1 MPLFSNGKKLIKTA
15 LTSVTLALLS
25 QSLVAAPQHGLA
37 MHGDL
42 KYSPDFKHFEYANP
56 NAPKGGEVKRWALG
70 TFDSFNSFI
79 VKGTPADGL
88 ALIYDS
94 LMEKALDEPF
104 SQYGLLAASA
114 DLAEDNTQITFKLR
128 ESAKFSDGE
137 PVTAEDIVFTFNILL
152 EKGSPFYRSYIG
164 DIKEVVAEDSH
175 TVTFKFKNGNN
186 QELPL
191 LVGEIP
197 ILPKHY
203 WATRDFATPS
213 VDIPIGSGPYVIDG
227 FEPGRSVTYRRNPDY
242 WAADLPVMKG
252 RYNFDEIR
260 YDFYRDSTVSM
271 EAFKAGEYDFRQE
284 YTSKLWATAYEG
296 PQFDSGE
303 IIKKNLEHGRP
314 TGMQG
319 FLFNTRRNLFSDP
332 KVRRALAY
340 SFDFEWTNE
349 NLFYGAYARTHSY
362 FSNSEMAAREL
373 PTPKELALLEPYR
386 DQLPAEVFTQVYS
399 APTFKDPK
407 DLRRSTRTALKL
419 LKEAGWQLKKGKLIN
434 NKTGE
439 PFEFEILIV
448 QKAFER
454 IVAPMQKNL
463 KRMGI
468 TATIRVVD
476 VPQYINRLRDFDFD
490 MVVGSFAQSASPG
503 NEQREFFG
511 SYNADQQGSRNLVGI
526 KNPVVDALIEKIISA
541 PSREELVI
549 SARALDRVLQW
560 NYYVIPHYHSRAD
573 RVAFRSKL
581 AYPDVRPQYGLG
593 FDTWWVKDNAE

>member
-25 QSLVAAPQHGLA
+25 QNLVAAPQHGLA

-128 ESAKFSDGE
+128 EIAKFSDGE

-349 NLFYGAYARTHSY
+349 NLFYGAYTRTHSY

-373 PTPKELALLEPYR
+373 PTPEELALLEPYR

-419 LKEAGWQLKKGKLIN
+419 LKEAGWQLKKGQLIN